1 MLPYPRVVFGIPV
14 AGLILFVAFAALM
27 LAVPRI
33 DLAASALFYTP
44 GVGFTMNGQR
54 WERIIYHSVE
64 WLMVT
69 VNLALV
75 ALWLFNRI
83 ARRTVLGFTGRKLAL
98 LLCLLAMLPGL
109 LVNQVLKENWGRARP
124 AQVTEFGGTHR
135 FTPAF
140 VYSDQEGGS
149 FSSGHA
155 AAACYLVAVA
165 AVLRGPRSGWVLA
178 TALYAAL
185 VGFARMAAGGHF
197 LSDVIISA
205 FLVLFG
211 YLALRRLF
219 FGKVSAAAVL
229 PRSAPHRPN

>member
-1 MLPYPRVVFGIPV
+1 MLPHRRDVFGIPV
-14 AGLILFVAFAALM
+14 AGLILFFAFADLM

-33 DLAASALFYTP
+33 DLASSALFYTP
-44 GVGFTMNGQR
+44 GVGFALDGQY

-64 WLMVT
+64 WLMVG
-69 VNLALV
+69 VNLALI

-98 LLCLLAMLPGL
+98 LLCLLAILPGL

-124 AQVTEFGGTHR
+124 AQVTEFGGEHR

-155 AAACYLVAVA
+155 AAAFYLVAVA
-165 AVLRGPRSGWVLA
+165 AVLRGPGSGWVIAA
-178 TALYAAL
+178 TLYAAL
-185 VGFARMAAGGHF
+185 VGFARIAAGGHF
-197 LSDVIISA
+197 LSDVITSA

-211 YLALRRLF
+211 YLVLRRLF
-219 FGKVSAAAVL
+219 FGNVSATDVQ
-229 PRSAPHRPN
+229 PRSAQDRAD

>member
-1 MLPYPRVVFGIPV
+1 MQPLRRTVFGIPV
-14 AGLILFVAFAALM
+14 AALILFVAFADLM

-33 DLAASALFYTP
+33 DLASSALFYTP
-44 GVGFTMNGQR
+44 GVGFTMDGQH
-54 WERIIYHSVE
+54 WERVLYHSVE
-64 WLMVT
+64 WLMVG

-75 ALWLFNRI
+75 ALWLVNRYT
-83 ARRTVLGFTGRKLAL
+83 RRSMLAFTGRKLAL

-124 AQVTEFGGTHR
+124 VQVTEFGGERR

-155 AAACYLVAVA
+155 AAAFYLVAVA
-165 AVLRGPRSGWVLA
+165 AVLRGPRSGWVVA

-185 VGFARMAAGGHF
+185 VGFARIAAGGHF
-197 LSDVIISA
+197 LSDVLTSA

-211 YLALRRLF
+211 YLVLRRLF
-219 FGKVSAAAVL
+219 FGNVSAATVP
-229 PRSAPHRPN
+229 PRSAQHGSE

>member
-1 MLPYPRVVFGIPV
+1 MLPRRRDVFGIPI
-14 AGLILFVAFAALM
+14 AWLILFFAFADLM

-33 DLAASALFYTP
+33 DLASSALFYTP

-219 FGKVSAAAVL
+219 SAADVL
-229 PRSAPHRPN
+229 PQSAQHRPD

>member
-1 MLPYPRVVFGIPV
+1 MLPHRRDVFGIPV
-14 AGLILFVAFAALM
+14 AGLILFFAFADLM

-33 DLAASALFYTP
+33 DLASSALFYTP
-44 GVGFTMNGQR
+44 GVGFALDGQH

-64 WLMVT
+64 WLMVA

-124 AQVTEFGGTHR
+124 AQVTEFGGERR

-140 VYSDQEGGS
+140 VYSDQGGRLIQ
-149 FSSGHA
+149 FRP
-155 AAACYLVAVA
+155 C
-165 AVLRGPRSGWVLA
+165 RGRLLPGRGRRG
-178 TALYAAL
+178 TARPAL
-185 VGFARMAAGGHF
+185 GLG
-197 LSDVIISA
+197 
-205 FLVLFG
+205 
-211 YLALRRLF
+211 
-219 FGKVSAAAVL
+219 
-229 PRSAPHRPN
+229 HRPRRCTRRWSASRASPPAAISSAM